1 VDKYICENTAGVYGH
16 NKLQYLI
23 DNKSE
28 QLFAE
33 AKYQKRNYILCVAAA
48 IYIDESL
55 LLPIGTKHIK
65 PNGEAVLGLYDG

>member
-1 VDKYICENTAGVYGH
+1 VDKYICANIAGVYGH

-33 AKYQKRNYILCVAAA
+33 AKYQKRN
-48 IYIDESL
+48 
-55 LLPIGTKHIK
+55 
-65 PNGEAVLGLYDG
+65 